1 MVSSEIRA
9 EARKSLAG
17 KWGKGALLTL
27 VFMVITFI
35 ISWVLNLI
43 PFVGSIANF
52 VISPV
57 LAFGYLIG
65 FIKLKRGEEVGYL
78 DFFKNGFNFFGK
90 VWGVIGQTILKMI
103 VPVIALIVS
112 IVILFIGVGGITAS
126 SIYGNSSSG
135 LSFLAIIGFIA
146 YISSLTWVIVKSF
159 SYVLS
164 QYILYDNPDMDSKAI
179 VEKSEELMVG
189 HKWAYFWLP
198 ITFIGWVILSA
209 FTLYIGL
216 LWVIPYMQV
225 ALVIFYE
232 NLAGNTT
239 SAPINEEDK
248 PEDNEPISE

>member
-9 EARKSLAG
+9 EARNSLAG

-112 IVILFIGVGGITAS
+112 IVILFIGIGKDIALG
-126 SIYGNSSSG
+126 SSG
-135 LSFLAIIGFIA
+135 SSFLTIIGFIA

-232 NLAGNTT
+232 NLAGKVVSTPKSEEKSEEKT
-239 SAPINEEDK
+239 EED
-248 PEDNEPISE
+248 NGPIAE

>member
-9 EARKSLAG
+9 EARNSLTG

-27 VFMVITFI
+27 VFFVITFI
-35 ISWVLNLI
+35 ISWVLK
-43 PFVGSIANF
+43 FVPVVGPIVDL

-65 FIKLKRGEEVGYL
+65 FIKLKRGEEVGYF
-78 DFFKNGFNFFGK
+78 DFIKNGFNFFGK
-90 VWGVIGQTILKMI
+90 VWGVIGQTLLKVILPI
-103 VPVIALIVS
+103 IAVIIS
-112 IVILFIGVGGITAS
+112 IVILVVGGVGSIASEGLGVLVIIGV
-126 SIYGNSSSG
+126 
-135 LSFLAIIGFIA
+135 IA
-146 YISSLTWVIVKSF
+146 YIASLIWLIIKSY
-159 SYVLS
+159 SYVLA
-164 QYILYDNPDMDSKAI
+164 QYILYDNPDMESKAI

-232 NLAGNTT
+232 NLAGNTIST
-239 SAPINEEDK
+239 PNKEEEK
-248 PEDNEPISE
+248 PEDNGPISE